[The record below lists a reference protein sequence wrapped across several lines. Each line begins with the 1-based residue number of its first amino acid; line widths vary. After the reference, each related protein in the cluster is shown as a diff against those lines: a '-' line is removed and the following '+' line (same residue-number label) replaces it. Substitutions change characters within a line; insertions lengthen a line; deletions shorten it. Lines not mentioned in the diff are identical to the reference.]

1 LKKKTGIQGSKK
13 INAEILETV
22 VAEAIS
28 EEKTESE
35 PVGKTNLE
43 ERQDLWNKIQKF
55 DPEASAM
62 DYYDNGGWDLEKMS
76 SDLKVLLEKERFGK

>member
-1 LKKKTGIQGSKK
+1 M
-13 INAEILETV
+13 
-22 VAEAIS
+22 AEAIS

-35 PVGKTNLE
+35 LDGKTNLE

-62 DYYDNGGWDLEKMS
+62 DYYDNGGWDLEKMR